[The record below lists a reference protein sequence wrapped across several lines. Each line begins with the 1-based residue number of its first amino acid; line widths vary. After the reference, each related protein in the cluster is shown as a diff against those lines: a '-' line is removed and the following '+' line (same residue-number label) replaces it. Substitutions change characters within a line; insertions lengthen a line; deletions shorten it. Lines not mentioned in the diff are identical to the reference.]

1 MKNSLIP
8 NLLLSIEKNKVDF
21 KELKLFEVE
30 KVFNYNK
37 ETNVITENYNLS

>member
-21 KELKLFEVE
+21 KDLKIFEVE
-30 KVFNYNK
+30 KVFNYK
-37 ETNVITENYNLS
+37 ENLNSITENYNIS